1 VDADLF
7 RLYLC
12 EIYLQIIAG
21 NEKPSLSVLLNNLPV
36 ILKVLVTGP
45 TRIRTVVAHAIKNP
59 QFDPNGHY
67 VGWANMILGLLYKIK
82 RKHTLATQHL
92 AEARRILSE
101 FGPSPMLARVETAL
115 AEIREV

>member
-59 QFDPNGHY
+59 QFDPE
-67 VGWANMILGLLYKIK
+67 WALCGLG
-82 RKHTLATQHL
+82 
-92 AEARRILSE
+92 
-101 FGPSPMLARVETAL
+101 
-115 AEIREV
+115 